1 LMDELERD
9 KKGVQMKTLMA
20 SSVLII
26 LLLMASQAFGLGI
39 KTPPGIEGLADIVY
53 SRGWA
58 LIIGVKD
65 YTPSEFQRKYA
76 ESDADAVA
84 NLIISKYG
92 FNKENV
98 IILKNEDATKQNI
111 MAKINSLVESKKVSV
126 EDCLLIYF
134 SGQAQ
139 TSSTEKGEYGFLV
152 PYNANFNLSEEKTL
166 EDYKANCM
174 SIYDF
179 QKALS
184 KVTARHI
191 LVVADAC
198 LGGILIRRVRSS
210 GSMIQNY
217 LLKVSATKGF
227 QVLVA
232 GENGIKPID
241 YEDAKHGIFT
251 YNLIKC
257 LEENKADENKD
268 GLTEGSELASYLTK
282 IISDA
287 TNGKQKPKFI
297 KTGDG
302 EFLFVPQTETEA
314 STDSMKK

>member
-1 LMDELERD
+1 
-9 KKGVQMKTLMA
+9 MKFFVILAILFLFLFMA
-20 SSVLII
+20 NLT
-26 LLLMASQAFGLGI
+26 FGLGI
-39 KTPPGIEGLADIVY
+39 KTPPGIEGLAEIVY

-84 NLIISKYG
+84 NLITSKYG

-111 MAKINSLVESKKVSV
+111 MAKINSLAESKKVSV
-126 EDCLLIYF
+126 EDCFLIYF

-139 TSSTEKGEYGFLV
+139 TLSTEKGEYGFLV
-152 PYNANFNLSEEKTL
+152 PYNAKFNLSEEKTL

-179 QKALS
+179 QKALG
-184 KVTARHI
+184 KATARHI
-191 LVVADAC
+191 LVLADAC
-198 LGGILIRRVRSS
+198 LGGILINRIRSS
-210 GSMIQNY
+210 GSMITNY
-217 LLKVSATKGF
+217 LLRVSATKGF
-227 QVLVA
+227 QVLTA
-232 GENGIKPID
+232 GENGIKPMD
-241 YEDAKHGIFT
+241 YDNGKHGIFT

-257 LEENKADENKD
+257 LEEDKADENKD

-302 EFLFVPQTETEA
+302 EFMFVPQTETEA
-314 STDSMKK
+314 STESMKK